1 MELTRVISGLLFPP
15 VCPFC
20 DKAVKIEEEGKLCKK
35 CVGRIRPFSG
45 PACLKCGK
53 MLSDDEKAYCGN
65 CRKNS
70 FHFRR
75 GYITFLYE
83 DEVRDMIVKFKYRH
97 RKDMALYFARES
109 IEKFDRVL
117 KNGAYDAV
125 VPIPI
130 HKKRMIKRGYNQ
142 AAEFGKEIATFLGIP
157 CLSSL
162 LKRRKQTAAQKEL
175 GAAGRLIN
183 LMDAF
188 ETDESELDRTLNA
201 GIKKLLLVD
210 DIFTTGSTLEC
221 AGIKLIECGFDRPD
235 CLCISGTR
243 GTC

>member
-1 MELTRVISGLLFPP
+1 MEFTRMLKGILFPP
-15 VCPFC
+15 VCPLC
-20 DKAVKIEEEGKLCKK
+20 DKAVSIEGEGRLCRKCEGK
-35 CVGRIRPFSG
+35 VSPFDG

-53 MLSDDEKAYCGN
+53 LLPDDEAAYCGN

-83 DEVRDMIVKFKYRH
+83 DEVRDMLVRFKYKN
-97 RKDMALYFARES
+97 RKDLALYFARES
-109 IEKFDRVL
+109 LAKFGDIL
-117 KNGAYDAV
+117 KNSGFDAV

-130 HKKRMIKRGYNQ
+130 HKKRMKKRGYNQ
-142 AAEFGKEIATFLGIP
+142 AAEFGKLLARGLGVP
-157 CLSSL
+157 CLYEL
-162 LKRRKQTAAQKEL
+162 LKRTKQTAAQKEL
-175 GAAGRLIN
+175 SATARLMN

-188 ETDESELDRTLNA
+188 EVDESELSYAKKA

-221 AGIKLIECGFDRPD
+221 AGIKLTRCGFSEPD

-243 GTC
+243 GF